1 MDDERLAAEALV
13 ELSQQ
18 KINELEAAALTIL
31 DLNKLDITTSNEELI
46 DLFQRTPL
54 KTVEENAEKLA
65 EYGIIPPVEIV
76 DDVVTGGMDSV
87 AVPAARQRRQ
97 ALPSIRLRE
106 IAEAQQALQ
115 AAKDAP
121 RLAAEQEEARRRSL
135 VGKRAVEIPESYDD
149 LDPFL
154 KDLDVCRPNSASTFM
169 KALFPVKAV
178 ESWTK
183 TLKKNCRDIYEHGS
197 VEAQCNNT
205 IEKVNRSTDV
215 CYICG
220 FGFYESKDDPDLIAE
235 YPDEEVRQGVEP
247 TCEHILPIIQAIF
260 FLDLYRPTDKGRLTE
275 QQLSILK
282 KEYSW
287 AHECCNLVK
296 SDNSFLVTKITKKTH
311 IPSWDFNSKYTKELL
326 EKISETVLFKGIE
339 VVQSQIDDVPG
350 WIKQRTDYIR
360 DNKIKPI
367 VEYIASRGM
376 GGTMILIGLGN
387 CVDSS
392 KLHDKFLE
400 ELKIA
405 SEGDKGYQ
413 TTDTGKRR
421 KTAKGGK
428 NVRRTRKNRK

>member
-1 MDDERLAAEALV
+1 MDDEQLAAEALI

-18 KINELEAAALTIL
+18 KIDELEAAALTIL
-31 DLNKLDITTSNEELI
+31 DLNKIPITTSNEELTQ
-46 DLFQRTPL
+46 LFQRTPL

-65 EYGIIPPVEIV
+65 EYGIIPPVEVV
-76 DDVVTGGMDSV
+76 DDVVTGGMESL
-87 AVPAARQRRQ
+87 PIPSARTKRTV
-97 ALPSIRLRE
+97 LPSIRLRE
-106 IAEAQQALQ
+106 IAEVKQALE

-121 RLAAEQEEARRRSL
+121 RLAAEQEEARRLSL
-135 VGKRAVEIPESYDD
+135 VGKKAVEIPQSYDD
-149 LDPFL
+149 LEPFL

-169 KALFPVKAV
+169 RALFPVKAV

-220 FGFYESKDDPDLIAE
+220 FGFYESKDDPDLVAE

-260 FLDLYRPTDKGRLTE
+260 FLDLYRPTDKGKLTPE
-275 QQLSILK
+275 QKSILI

-296 SDNSFLVTKITKKTH
+296 SDNSFLVTKINKKTH
-311 IPSWDFNSKYTKELL
+311 QPSWDFSSKYTKELL

-339 VVQSQIDDVPG
+339 VIQSQIDDVDKWVDG
-350 WIKQRTDYIR
+350 RTDYIR

-367 VEYIASRGM
+367 LEYIGSRGM
-376 GGTMILIGLGN
+376 GGTIILIGLGN

-400 ELKIA
+400 ELRIT
-405 SEGDKGYQ
+405 SESEMGFQ

-421 KTAKGGK
+421 RTAKGGK
-428 NVRRTRKNRK
+428 SVRRSRKNPK